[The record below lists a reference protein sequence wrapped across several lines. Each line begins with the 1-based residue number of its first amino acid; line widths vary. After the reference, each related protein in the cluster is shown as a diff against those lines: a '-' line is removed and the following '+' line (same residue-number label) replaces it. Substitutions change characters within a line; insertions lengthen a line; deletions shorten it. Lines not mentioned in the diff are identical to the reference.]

1 MSFSLELELKR
12 LVTHF
17 SSNNTPVG
25 LINTQVNLIVLR
37 LAENGYHSTVS
48 SKDSI
53 VTDTSNTINVY
64 I

>member
-1 MSFSLELELKR
+1 MNFSLELELKR

-48 SKDSI
+48 SKGSI
-53 VTDTSNTINVY
+53 VTDTSNTNNVY

>member
-1 MSFSLELELKR
+1 VSFSLELELKR